1 MIKSLG
7 RDDMSEY
14 VLMQGD
20 EAAALGA
27 IKAGC
32 RFYAGYPITPASEIA
47 EVMARELPKVGG
59 VFVQM
64 EDEIASAAA
73 IIGASLA
80 GVKSMTA
87 TSGPGFS
94 LMQEAIGYAVM
105 TETPTVF
112 VDVMRGGPSTGMPT
126 KPSQGDIM
134 QARWGTHG
142 DHAIIALYPSTV
154 QEVYK
159 YIITAFNLA
168 EKYRTPVVFLM
179 DEALGH
185 MRENFRFPDE
195 KEIFVYSRLKE
206 EYIGEE
212 EVFLPYEPEEYA
224 EPTPQPLVEMGKA
237 RFHVSGLIHDE
248 SGFPMANPDI
258 AERLIRRLVEK
269 IRLHSDEIAIYDEYM
284 TEDAEILVIAYG
296 ITARSAL
303 RAVKIARNDR
313 IRVGLF
319 RPVTIWPVPRTRLKQ
334 LLNRVDAVI
343 ITEMNLGQYA
353 REVLALI
360 KRDIRVKLVDKVNGE
375 LITPQEILDAITEV
389 QGEFF
394 GYY

>member
-1 MIKSLG
+1 
-7 RDDMSEY
+7 MSDY

-27 IKAGC
+27 IRAGC

-59 VFVQM
+59 VFIQM
-64 EDEIASAAA
+64 EDEIASATS

-94 LMQEAIGYAVM
+94 LMQEAIGYAIM

-142 DHAIIALYPSTV
+142 DHAIIVIYPSTV

-159 YIITAFNLA
+159 YMITAFNLA

-179 DEALGH
+179 DELLGH
-185 MRENFRFPDE
+185 MRENFKFPED
-195 KEIFVYSRLKE
+195 KEIFVFSRLKE
-206 EYIGEE
+206 EQLKEE
-212 EVFLPYEPEEYA
+212 EVFLPYETEEYA

-237 RFHVSGLIHDE
+237 KFHVSGLIHDE
-248 SGFPMANPDI
+248 SGFPMANPEI
-258 AERLIRRLVEK
+258 AGGLIRRLVEK
-269 IRLHSDEIAIYDEYM
+269 IRLHADEIAMYDEYM
-284 TEDAEILVIAYG
+284 TEDAEILIVAYG
-296 ITARSAL
+296 ITARSAM
-303 RAVKIARNDR
+303 RAIRIARNDR
-313 IRVGLF
+313 IKVGLF
-319 RPVTIWPVPRTRLKQ
+319 RPITIWPVSRTRLKQ
-334 LLNRVDAVI
+334 LLSRIDALI
-343 ITEMNLGQYA
+343 IAEMNLGQYA
-353 REVLALI
+353 HEILEMARSST
-360 KRDIRVKLVDKVNGE
+360 KVKLVNKVSGE

-389 QGEFF
+389 QSGIM

>member
-1 MIKSLG
+1 MP
-7 RDDMSEY
+7 ET
-14 VLMQGD
+14 VLMQGN
-20 EAAALGA
+20 EAVALGA
-27 IKAGC
+27 IRAGC

-47 EVMARELPKVGG
+47 EVMSRELPKVGG
-59 VFVQM
+59 VFIQM

-94 LMQEAIGYAVM
+94 LMQEAIGYAIM

-112 VDVMRGGPSTGMPT
+112 VNVMRGGPSTGIPT

-154 QEVYK
+154 QEAYK
-159 YIITAFNLA
+159 YVITAFNLA
-168 EKYRTPVVFLM
+168 EKYRTPVIYLM
-179 DEALGH
+179 DEVLAH
-185 MRENFRFPDE
+185 MRENFTMPSKR
-195 KEIFVYSRLKE
+195 EIFIYNRLKE
-206 EYIGEE
+206 EQITEE
-212 EVFLPYEPEEYA
+212 EVFLPYETEEYA

-248 SGFPMANPDI
+248 AGFPMPNPEI
-258 AERLIRRLVEK
+258 ADKLIRRLVEK
-269 IRLHSDEIAIYDEYM
+269 IRLHADEIAIYDEFM
-284 TEDAEILVIAYG
+284 TEDAEVLVIAYG
-296 ITARSAL
+296 ITARSAIK
-303 RAVKIARNDR
+303 AIKIARNDR

-319 RPVTIWPVPRTRLKQ
+319 RPIAIWPIPRTRLKT
-334 LLNRVDAVI
+334 LISRANAVI
-343 ITEMNLGQYA
+343 IVEMNLGQYA
-353 REVLALI
+353 HEVMSLI
-360 KRDIRVKLVDKVNGE
+360 DNTKMVKLVNKVSGE
-375 LITPQEILDAITEV
+375 LITPEEILNAITEV
-389 QGEFF
+389 QSGLV

>member
-1 MIKSLG
+1 MP
-7 RDDMSEY
+7 ET

-20 EAAALGA
+20 EAATLGA
-27 IKAGC
+27 IRAGC

-47 EVMARELPKVGG
+47 EIMSRELPKVGG

-94 LMQEAIGYAVM
+94 LMQEALGYAVM

-112 VDVMRGGPSTGMPT
+112 VNVMRGGPSTGLPT

-142 DHAIIALYPSTV
+142 DHAIIALYPSSV
-154 QEVYK
+154 QEIYK
-159 YIITAFNLA
+159 YMITAFNLA

-179 DEALGH
+179 DETLGH
-185 MRENFRFPDE
+185 MRENFIMPSEREVF
-195 KEIFVYSRLKE
+195 IYNRLRE
-206 EYIGEE
+206 EQIKEE
-212 EVFLPYEPEEYA
+212 EVFLPYETEEYA

-248 SGFPMANPDI
+248 AGFPMANPDI
-258 AERLIRRLVEK
+258 ADRLVRRLVEK
-269 IRLHSDEIAIYDEYM
+269 IRLHADEISIYDEYM
-284 TEDAEILVIAYG
+284 TEDAEVLVIAYG
-296 ITARSAL
+296 ITARSAM

-313 IRVGLF
+313 IKVGLF
-319 RPVTIWPVPRTRLKQ
+319 RPITIWPVPRTRLKE
-334 LLNRVDAVI
+334 LLSRVNSVI
-343 ITEMNLGQYA
+343 IAEMNLGQYA
-353 REVLALI
+353 HEVLSLI
-360 KRDIRVKLVDKVNGE
+360 KNDVRVKLVNKVNGE
-375 LITPQEILDAITEV
+375 LITPQEILDAVTELQSGIV
-389 QGEFF
+389 

>member
-1 MIKSLG
+1 
-7 RDDMSEY
+7 MSEY

-20 EAAALGA
+20 EAVALGA
-27 IKAGC
+27 IRAGC

-59 VFVQM
+59 VFIQM
-64 EDEIASAAA
+64 EDEIASATS

-112 VDVMRGGPSTGMPT
+112 VNVMRGGPSTGMPT
-126 KPSQGDIM
+126 RPMQGDIM

-142 DHAIIALYPSTV
+142 DHAIIAIYPSTV

-179 DEALGH
+179 DETLGH
-185 MRENFRFPDE
+185 MRETFKFPDDR
-195 KEIFVYSRLKE
+195 EIFVFSRMKE
-206 EYIGEE
+206 EQLTEE
-212 EVFLPYEPEEYA
+212 EVFLPYETEEYA

-248 SGFPMANPDI
+248 SGFPMANPEI
-258 AERLIRRLVEK
+258 AGRLIRRLVEK
-269 IRLHSDEIAIYDEYM
+269 IRLHADEISIYDEYM
-284 TEDAEILVIAYG
+284 TEDAEILIIAYG
-296 ITARSAL
+296 ITARSAM

-313 IRVGLF
+313 INVGLF
-319 RPVTIWPVPRTRLKQ
+319 RPITIWPVARTRLKQ
-334 LLNRVDAVI
+334 LLSRVEAVI
-343 ITEMNLGQYA
+343 IAEMNLGQYA
-353 REVLALI
+353 HEIMGLI
-360 KRDIRVKLVDKVNGE
+360 KDSTKVKLLNKVSGE
-375 LITPQEILDAITEV
+375 LITPQEMLDAITEIQSGV
-389 QGEFF
+389 V

>member
-1 MIKSLG
+1 
-7 RDDMSEY
+7 MSEY

-20 EAAALGA
+20 EAVALGA
-27 IKAGC
+27 IRAGC

-59 VFVQM
+59 VFIQM
-64 EDEIASAAA
+64 EDEIASATS

-112 VDVMRGGPSTGMPT
+112 VNVMRGGPSTGMPT
-126 KPSQGDIM
+126 RPMQGDIM

-142 DHAIIALYPSTV
+142 DHAIIAIYPSTV

-168 EKYRTPVVFLM
+168 EKYRTPVIFLM
-179 DEALGH
+179 DETLGH
-185 MRENFRFPDE
+185 MRETFKFPDDR
-195 KEIFVYSRLKE
+195 EIFVFSRMKE
-206 EYIGEE
+206 EQLTEE
-212 EVFLPYEPEEYA
+212 EVFLPYETEEYA

-248 SGFPMANPDI
+248 SGFPMANPEV
-258 AERLIRRLVEK
+258 AGRLIRRLVEK
-269 IRLHSDEIAIYDEYM
+269 IRLHADEISIYDEYM
-284 TEDAEILVIAYG
+284 TEDAEILIIAYG
-296 ITARSAL
+296 IAARSAM

-313 IRVGLF
+313 INVGLF
-319 RPVTIWPVPRTRLKQ
+319 RPITIWPVARTRLKQ
-334 LLNRVDAVI
+334 LLSRVEAVI
-343 ITEMNLGQYA
+343 IAEMNLGQYA
-353 REVLALI
+353 HEIMGLI
-360 KRDIRVKLVDKVNGE
+360 KDSTKVKLLNKVSGE
-375 LITPQEILDAITEV
+375 LITPQEMLDAITEIQSGIV
-389 QGEFF
+389 

>member
-1 MIKSLG
+1 MPKT
-7 RDDMSEY
+7 

-27 IKAGC
+27 IRAGC

-47 EVMARELPKVGG
+47 EVMARELPGVGG
-59 VFVQM
+59 VFIQM

-94 LMQEAIGYAVM
+94 LMQEAIGYAIM

-112 VDVMRGGPSTGMPT
+112 VNVMRGGPSTGLPT
-126 KPSQGDIM
+126 KTSQGDIM

-142 DHAIIALYPSTV
+142 DHAIIALYPSSV

-179 DEALGH
+179 DETLGH
-185 MRENFRFPDE
+185 MRENFIMPSE
-195 KEIFVYSRLKE
+195 KEVFIYNRLRE
-206 EYIGEE
+206 EQIKEE
-212 EVFLPYEPEEYA
+212 EVFLPYETEEYA

-248 SGFPMANPDI
+248 AGFPMASPDI

-269 IRLHSDEIAIYDEYM
+269 IRLHADEISIYDEYM
-284 TEDAEILVIAYG
+284 TEDAEVLIIAYG
-296 ITARSAL
+296 ITARSAM

-313 IRVGLF
+313 IKVGLF
-319 RPVTIWPVPRTRLKQ
+319 RPITIWPVPRTRLKE
-334 LLNRVDAVI
+334 LLSRVGSVI
-343 ITEMNLGQYA
+343 IAEMNLGQYA
-353 REVLALI
+353 HEILSLI
-360 KRDIRVKLVDKVNGE
+360 KNNVRVKLVNKVNGE
-375 LITPQEILDAITEV
+375 LITPQEILDAVTELQSGIV
-389 QGEFF
+389 